1 MIFDKNQTY
10 YPITADNEKVFPNDQ
25 YDVAWYHRLLNAN
38 PEESEEYSFG
48 RKSSVDVNQSIRTVF
63 ISEIDLGDDLVL
75 DFINAMPD
83 KLEFSGYKF
92 IEVSKDISL
101 NRDSGQ
107 VWTDEWDNS
116 YRDKYQM
123 IYHIYA
129 IEWTLNYIK
138 CSNC

>member
-1 MIFDKNQTY
+1 MDTNQT
-10 YPITADNEKVFPNDQ
+10 IK
-25 YDVAWYHRLLNAN
+25 
-38 PEESEEYSFG
+38 
-48 RKSSVDVNQSIRTVF
+48 TVF
-63 ISEIDLGDDLVL
+63 ISEIALGEDLVL

-83 KLEFSGYKF
+83 KVEFSGYKF
-92 IEVSKDISL
+92 IEVSKGNSL

-123 IYHIYA
+123 RYHVYA